1 MTVGPARSYGP
12 GEAGSGA
19 TTEGGD
25 RVDVVGPSGR
35 GARWAAVSVLL
46 PALGFGLP
54 TPFVLSYLQRYGH
67 LPMTPFGFRSHAGGP
82 FEQLPTD
89 AFVAVGWVFVATC
102 ALDVAASVLLWRGER
117 RGGVLAAALTPVQLV
132 FAIGFAFPFLL
143 LALPIRAV
151 LLSLARPT
159 LR

>member
-1 MTVGPARSYGP
+1 M
-12 GEAGSGA
+12 
-19 TTEGGD
+19 
-25 RVDVVGPSGR
+25 DVVGLSGR

-82 FEQLPTD
+82 FEQLSTD
-89 AFVAVGWVFVATC
+89 AFVAVGWLFVATC
-102 ALDVAASVLLWRGER
+102 AADVLAGAWLWRGER
-117 RGGVLAAALTPVQLV
+117 RGARLAAALTPLQLV

-143 LALPIRAV
+143 LALPIRIV
-151 LLSLARPT
+151 LLALARPG

>member
-1 MTVGPARSYGP
+1 M
-12 GEAGSGA
+12 
-19 TTEGGD
+19 
-25 RVDVVGPSGR
+25 DVVRPSGR

-54 TPFVLSYLQRYGH
+54 TPFVLAYLQRNGE

-89 AFVAVGWVFVATC
+89 AFVAVGWLFVATC
-102 ALDVAASVLLWRGER
+102 ALDVVASVLLWRGER
-117 RGGVLAAALTPVQLV
+117 RGGALATALTPVQLV

-143 LALPIRAV
+143 AAIPIRVV
-151 LLSLARPT
+151 LLALARPT

>member
-1 MTVGPARSYGP
+1 MTLGRGRAYGR
-12 GEAGSGA
+12 GLAGSGIA
-19 TTEGGD
+19 SEGGSS
-25 RVDVVGPSGR
+25 VDVVRPSGR

-46 PALGFGLP
+46 PAIGFGLP
-54 TPFVLSYLQRYGH
+54 TPFVLAYLQRNGQV
-67 LPMTPFGFRSHAGGP
+67 PMTPFGFRSHAGGP

-89 AFVAVGWVFVATC
+89 AFVTVGWLFVATC
-102 ALDVAASVLLWRGER
+102 ALDVVASVLLWRGER

-143 LALPIRAV
+143 AAIPIRVA
-151 LLSLARPT
+151 LLALARPT